1 MPGQG
6 RFSKLR
12 IAPEAT
18 FGTNPVGA
26 FFGRQFEIIRCR
38 VDPVKGEIPD
48 PSLNNSVGRRAVFG
62 GGILYRGSF
71 LIRTNYQGLQLL
83 FQWVFRRAPIYT
95 SVTADRSWD
104 AVFKDSDSE
113 LAVYSMAIWM
123 GQGNIPATQGQRLNG
138 AICTR
143 LLWRTVA
150 GQGPDA
156 MFQCEFDVLAKQ
168 LTTGIAEPATAPIST
183 GTYTGTSGQ
192 RLITAGTAQPQQDGV
207 VYGDIVTGHASIP
220 AGTYVIGCSDDTT
233 VRLSQALTASLPAT
247 ALTFTHQFI
256 PIRPTIFH
264 HATVV
269 DDGVDTDAPSG
280 STGIRVRT
288 LECEYVVP
296 HAEDRFYLGSKNI
309 DVPLPNDFV
318 SATYRFTQ
326 EFRNVN
332 HITALIAD
340 TNASPNIKLVSP
352 DQVDGTNFFEL
363 EFKSEKALVVEQST
377 PVEGY
382 GIILVEH
389 TVRSY
394 MDPTLGTFWL
404 RNRSDQNSV

>member
-6 RFSKLR
+6 RFSLLR

-18 FGTNPVGA
+18 FGTNPVAA
-26 FFGRQFEIIRCR
+26 FFGRKYEIIRCR

-48 PSLNNSVGRRAVFG
+48 PSLNNSVGRRAVYG

-71 LIRTNYQGLQLL
+71 VVRTNYQGLQLL
-83 FQWVFRRAPIYT
+83 YKWIFRRAPVYT
-95 SVTADRSWD
+95 VLVADRSWD
-104 AVFKDSDSE
+104 ATFRDSDSE

-123 GQGNIPATQGQRLNG
+123 GQGNIPASQGQRLNG

-143 LLWRTVA
+143 MLLRTVA

-156 MFQCEFDVLAKQ
+156 MFQVEFDVLAKS
-168 LTTGIAEPATAPIST
+168 LTTAIAEPATGVVTQA
-183 GTYTGTSGQ
+183 GCTGTSGQ
-192 RLITAGTAQPQQDGV
+192 RTIAPGSGFPEQDGV
-207 VYGDIVTGHASIP
+207 VYGDVVTGHASIP
-220 AGTYVIGCSDDTT
+220 AGTYAIGVTDSE
-233 VRLSQALTASLPAT
+233 VRISNALTGAIAAT
-247 ALTFTHQFI
+247 TLTFTHGFI
-256 PIRPTIFH
+256 PIRPVIFH

-280 STGIRVRT
+280 ATGIRVRN

-309 DVPLPNDFV
+309 DVPIANDFV

-326 EFRNVN
+326 EFRNIN
-332 HITALIAD
+332 HITALVAD
-340 TNASPNIKLVSP
+340 TNASPDIKLVSP
-352 DQVDGTNFFEL
+352 DLVDGTNFFEL
-363 EFKSEKALVVEQST
+363 EFKSDKALVIEQSI

-382 GIILVEH
+382 GVVMVEH

-394 MDPTLGTFWL
+394 QDLTNGTFWL